1 MPIEVEQID
10 LTPVMIAAR
19 QVVLAYTPASTT
31 EVAVDPIGG
40 PAQEY
45 GVDYSASS
53 NVVSWGIGSDI
64 DSIANTPGSTVVLRI
79 IYER

>member
-1 MPIEVEQID
+1 MAIEVEQIT
-10 LTPVMIAAR
+10 LTPGIISAR
-19 QVVLAYTPASTT
+19 KLTLTHTPVSST

-45 GVDYSASS
+45 GVDYSVSL
-53 NVVSWGIGSDI
+53 NEVSWGIGSDI
-64 DSIANTPGSTVVLRI
+64 DSIANTPGSTVILRI